1 VGVLAGRVIVQNAS
15 LAEQLTSLGVA
26 VKQGNHVQAKE
37 LAASLLASGAAP
49 AEVLDA
55 MVQAMHE
62 VGQSFECKEIF
73 VPQMMI
79 AARAMSETLT
89 LLQPVLVA
97 AGIQPKYRAV
107 IGTVAG
113 DVHDIGKNLVAMMWK
128 GAGFHVVD
136 LGTNVPPAKFLETAE
151 QERPDLV
158 GLSALLTTTMP
169 AMRTTIEVLQPVR
182 DDGVRIVIGGAP
194 VTQAF
199 ADQIGADG
207 YAPDA
212 VRAVD
217 LVRRLLDI
225 R

>member
-1 VGVLAGRVIVQNAS
+1 MMHNESSG
-15 LAEQLTSLGVA
+15 EQLTSLALA
-26 VKQGNHVQAKE
+26 VKQGNRAQARE

-73 VPQMMI
+73 VPQMLI

-113 DVHDIGKNLVAMMWK
+113 DVHDIGKNLVAIMWK
-128 GAGFHVVD
+128 GAGFDVID
-136 LGTNVPPAKFLETAE
+136 LGANVSPSKFLEVAR
-151 QERPDLV
+151 QERPNLV

-169 AMRTTIEVLQPVR
+169 AIRTTLEVLKPVR
-182 DDGVRIVIGGAP
+182 SDGVRVVVGGAP

-199 ADQIGADG
+199 ADEIGADG

-212 VRAVD
+212 ARAVD
-217 LVRRLLDI
+217 LVRRLLGI
-225 R
+225 H